1 MAEASIRLKSEG
13 LLPKRDA
20 KYLTFM
26 HLFGIAPAGSGG
38 RESWCTPFLAPM
50 ARDGGVRK
58 GNAAGAKGA
67 GVQIGIG

>member
-1 MAEASIRLKSEG
+1 MN
-13 LLPKRDA
+13 
-20 KYLTFM
+20 
-26 HLFGIAPAGSGG
+26 LFGIFPAGSGG

-58 GNAAGAKGA
+58 GDAAGAKGA